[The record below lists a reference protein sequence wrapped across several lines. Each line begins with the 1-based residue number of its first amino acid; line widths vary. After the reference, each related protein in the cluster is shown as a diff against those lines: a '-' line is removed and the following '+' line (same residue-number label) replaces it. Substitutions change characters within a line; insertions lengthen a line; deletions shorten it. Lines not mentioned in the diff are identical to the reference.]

1 MSDFNIAR
9 KNMIHNQL
17 MTNNVVEETIL
28 NAFKII
34 PREIFLPFEKRDKA
48 YLDEDIEIVTDRYLM
63 EPRIIGNIIKLSK
76 IKKTDI
82 VMDLACSSGYTSA
95 ILSKLS
101 KKVYGLD
108 NKNKL
113 IEQANFN
120 IKKLNINNASFI
132 SKNPIAGLKKKFDLI
147 FIFCGVEHIPSNL
160 YECLKNNGGSLITVF
175 YENNIGKIHVA
186 KKLENKISKSSK
198 LFINWRK
205 VITSIVT
212 NLVNFVII
220 F

>member
-101 KKVYGLD
+101 KKV
-108 NKNKL
+108 
-113 IEQANFN
+113 
-120 IKKLNINNASFI
+120 
-132 SKNPIAGLKKKFDLI
+132 
-147 FIFCGVEHIPSNL
+147 
-160 YECLKNNGGSLITVF
+160 
-175 YENNIGKIHVA
+175 
-186 KKLENKISKSSK
+186 
-198 LFINWRK
+198 
-205 VITSIVT
+205 
-212 NLVNFVII
+212 
-220 F
+220 

>member
-186 KKLENKISKSSK
+186 KKLENKIS
-198 LFINWRK
+198 
-205 VITSIVT
+205 
-212 NLVNFVII
+212 
-220 F
+220 

>member
-175 YENNIGKIHVA
+175 YEN
-186 KKLENKISKSSK
+186 KISRKSYINAQTPVIK
-198 LFINWRK
+198 EFKKTNREFI
-205 VITSIVT
+205 
-212 NLVNFVII
+212 L
-220 F
+220 

>member
-82 VMDLACSSGYTSA
+82 VNAIKFYGNCEYSSY
-95 ILSKLS
+95 LKR
-101 KKVYGLD
+101 
-108 NKNKL
+108 L
-113 IEQANFN
+113 IY
-120 IKKLNINNASFI
+120 K
-132 SKNPIAGLKKKFDLI
+132 
-147 FIFCGVEHIPSNL
+147 
-160 YECLKNNGGSLITVF
+160 
-175 YENNIGKIHVA
+175 
-186 KKLENKISKSSK
+186 
-198 LFINWRK
+198 
-205 VITSIVT
+205 
-212 NLVNFVII
+212 
-220 F
+220 